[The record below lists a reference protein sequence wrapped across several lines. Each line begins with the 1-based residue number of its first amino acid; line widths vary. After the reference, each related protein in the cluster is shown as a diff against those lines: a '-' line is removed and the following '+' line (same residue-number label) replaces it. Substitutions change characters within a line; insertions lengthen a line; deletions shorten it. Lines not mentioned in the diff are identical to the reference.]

1 MHRWLVFVFV
11 FGGLAAV
18 MTTAAQAPLDPT
30 MAPLWHTAARGRGM
44 PAVRGNRAYAL
55 STDHHVVALSLD
67 DGTEQWRRS
76 TGESGWIT
84 EGFRVVVA
92 GDAVIAGD
100 WDLYAYHAESGN
112 RLWEFHPS
120 TGYGPGG
127 FLGQAWGDRVFT
139 GSPSGSIYAVAA
151 TTGREL
157 WRAPIETNG
166 QTSVFEPVTDGA
178 VVVAGYTIFT
188 APNTGGVVAVDAA
201 TGKERW
207 RFKYP
212 APADRSLSAY
222 WAGGPVLTKDLAIAS
237 SGDGQVW
244 ALDLQNGVL
253 RWTLPAL
260 TGPIDGII
268 TTTNRE
274 VRSLAVEQG
283 RLIVGSLTGYLV
295 AYDIATQREVWRLE
309 NGRLG
314 SIGFD
319 DFTSGNGVVYVPY
332 ASGFLIAVEVE
343 RGAVLWQ
350 TRDYKQGLAWPPAV
364 AGDRVVAA
372 GAAGFWAFPAGPR
385 PEPAAA
391 GDGDASAAR
400 PGFSAPFD
408 RRLEPQP

>member
-1 MHRWLVFVFV
+1 MHRWLVLVV
-11 FGGLAAV
+11 GCLAAV
-18 MTTAAQAPLDPT
+18 MTTAAQTPLDPT
-30 MAPLWHTAARGRGM
+30 DAPLWHTAARGRGM
-44 PAVRGNRAYAL
+44 PAVRGDRAYAL

-100 WDLYAYHAESGN
+100 WDLYAYHAESGH

-139 GSPSGSIYAVAA
+139 GSPSGSIYAV
-151 TTGREL
+151 
-157 WRAPIETNG
+157 
-166 QTSVFEPVTDGA
+166 DGHDRPRT
-178 VVVAGYTIFT
+178 VAG
-188 APNTGGVVAVDAA
+188 AGRDQRPDQRLRAGHRWSRGGGGLHHLHGSQHRRRRCRRCGDRQGTVALQVSGAGRPVAVGA
-201 TGKERW
+201 TG
-207 RFKYP
+207 P
-212 APADRSLSAY
+212 AVPCSR
-222 WAGGPVLTKDLAIAS
+222 TDLAIAS

-244 ALDLQNGVL
+244 ALDLQTGAL

-319 DFTSGNGVVYVPY
+319 DFTSGQGVVYVPY
-332 ASGFLIAVEVE
+332 ASGFLFAVEVE

-350 TRDYKQGLAWPPAV
+350 TSDYKQGLAWPPAR
-364 AGDRVVAA
+364 GRR
-372 GAAGFWAFPAGPR
+372 PR
-385 PEPAAA
+385 GGSRRIGLLGLSRRP
-391 GDGDASAAR
+391 SAR
-400 PGFSAPFD
+400 TRGRGRG
-408 RRLEPQP
+408 RR